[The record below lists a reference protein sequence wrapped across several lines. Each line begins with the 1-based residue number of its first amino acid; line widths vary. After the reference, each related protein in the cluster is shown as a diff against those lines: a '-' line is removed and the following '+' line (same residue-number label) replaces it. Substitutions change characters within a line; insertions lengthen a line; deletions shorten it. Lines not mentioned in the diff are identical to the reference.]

1 MLEVLE
7 SVGGSPR
14 LLALE
19 APSSGDAA
27 GSSEGGVKAA
37 LAVSA
42 LMPGC
47 SSISHLLEIPLLSL
61 LRRKTLFS
69 QDGDG
74 GSCPT
79 PREILRGSHF
89 SLKFLYLLWLNP
101 FFPPQSHLL
110 RLPVSFCTCHP
121 HRVSPSSFIPHS
133 K

>member
-7 SVGGSPR
+7 SVGGSPQ

-19 APSSGDAA
+19 APSRGDAA

-37 LAVSA
+37 LT
-42 LMPGC
+42 PGR
-47 SSISHLLEIPLLSL
+47 SSTSHLLETPLLSL

-79 PREILRGSHF
+79 P
-89 SLKFLYLLWLNP
+89 
-101 FFPPQSHLL
+101 
-110 RLPVSFCTCHP
+110 
-121 HRVSPSSFIPHS
+121 
-133 K
+133 